1 LGDRNNHGTILADTY
16 QCVCEWQQRRSLFV
30 LLAVELQLSQLS
42 LKIILDEKIVHL
54 SLLVITIK
62 GLLAKRLQLF
72 LQKMI

>member
-1 LGDRNNHGTILADTY
+1 MAAEA
-16 QCVCEWQQRRSLFV
+16 QSFV
-30 LLAVELQLSQLS
+30 LFAVELQLSQLS

-54 SLLVITIK
+54 SLLVIAIK